1 MILYHLFYFV
11 LFQNECILIH
21 ILQFLI
27 YSYLLYMVYALLF
40 ENHDIDEIIQ
50 SLLNILY
57 FPSFLIL
64 LHSFLALNH
73 GEWNPYRGVYL
84 ILLTIFF
91 LNFYCFFF
99 DPSKLSFKYNINFIF
114 TIWSATINTDFNDNF
129 FGLFDFINSSKF
141 LLRSSI
147 IITLSSPK
155 EEK

>member
-27 YSYLLYMVYALLF
+27 YFYLLYMVYVLLF

-57 FPSFLIL
+57 FLSFLIL

-73 GEWNPYRGVYL
+73 GEWNPYHGVCL

-91 LNFYCFFF
+91 LIFNVFF
-99 DPSKLSFKYNINFIF
+99 DFLKLSLKCNINFIF
-114 TIWSATINTDFNDNF
+114 TIWSAIINTDFNDNF